1 MAIKYSWLGQLAKT
15 EEEFNAAEAEKMVP
29 ILLKTINELQD
40 DNFRLHA
47 RLCMALEKID
57 KLEGK
62 DENNF

>member
-1 MAIKYSWLGQLAKT
+1 MAVKFSWQTQLAET

-29 ILLKTINELQD
+29 ILLETINDLQD
-40 DNFRLHA
+40 DNFRLSA

-62 DENNF
+62 DV